1 MYEKINVLYEKFGE
15 NKIRECLD
23 KNGLNDIKI
32 LGKYGDVLSSR
43 LDSLDEVK
51 DFLNFYQNQ
60 YGKETVPAA
69 NKMMQILKDFS
80 LELIAN
86 KNKTQIEVYEEEES
100 EQQEDTVLNTLND
113 IKESLMIIH
122 EDRTDEMIFES
133 VKKVE
138 NTLQNQIS
146 KKTDKKA
153 TFEQVKQVNDTLEKT
168 NQEIQNIKKGIPK
181 EIGNLYTTRDILK
194 YLFVGMGIMVVLVII
209 FMIGFI
215 SITSK
220 G

>member
-1 MYEKINVLYEKFGE
+1 MEEKLNNLYEKFGE
-15 NKIRECLD
+15 NAVRECLD
-23 KNGLNDIKI
+23 KNGLNELKI
-32 LGKYGDVLSSR
+32 LGKYGDILSSR
-43 LDSLDEVK
+43 LNSLDELK
-51 DFLNFYQNQ
+51 NFLDFYQNQ
-60 YGKETVPAA
+60 YGVETVPAA
-69 NKMMQILKDFS
+69 NKMMQIIKDFS

-86 KNKTQIEVYEEEES
+86 KKKTQIEVYEEEES
-100 EQQEDTVLNTLND
+100 EQPSDVVLNTLND

-138 NTLQNQIS
+138 NTLENQIS

-168 NQEIQNIKKGIPK
+168 NKEIQNIKKGMPK
-181 EIGNLYTTRDILK
+181 EIGNLYTTKDLLR
-194 YLFVGMGIMVVLVII
+194 YLFVGMGIIMLLVIV
-209 FMIGFI
+209 FMVGFI
-215 SITSK
+215 SISK